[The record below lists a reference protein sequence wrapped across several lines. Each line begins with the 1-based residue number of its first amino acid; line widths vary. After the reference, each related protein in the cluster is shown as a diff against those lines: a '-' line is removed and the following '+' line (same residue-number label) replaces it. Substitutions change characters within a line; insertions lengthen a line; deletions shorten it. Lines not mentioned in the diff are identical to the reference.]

1 MDVYTTVRGC
11 TTVVGRGNV
20 GKGGG
25 RNIGLHNLFRLYID
39 GGKSDASR
47 ALYLFEGMVGYGRED
62 GREDG
67 TLGKPRQLIFH
78 PMYADPP
85 FRNDRPP
92 SIRAI
97 CYRIRHSR
105 NSLMKPTHLLTSVP
119 PSSIV
124 PLFTTI
130 RVRNNIAR
138 RDERKVYVRVTF
150 HRTLFRTKH
159 EEGGRESPRDGQR
172 NDQRLISSI
181 IRCAFPCSNAISS
194 APCRSVGDRVIE
206 YRSILRFPRV

>member
-138 RDERKVYVRVTF
+138 RDERKVYSRHV
-150 HRTLFRTKH
+150 
-159 EEGGRESPRDGQR
+159 SPD
-172 NDQRLISSI
+172 
-181 IRCAFPCSNAISS
+181 AISNETRGGGEGIATRWPTKRPTVNFQYYTVCVS
-194 APCRSVGDRVIE
+194 LFERDIFRSM
-206 YRSILRFPRV
+206 SLRGR

>member
-138 RDERKVYVRVTF
+138 RDERKVYSRHVSPDAISNETR
-150 HRTLFRTKH
+150 RR
-159 EEGGRESPRDGQR
+159 GRESPRHEMANETTNG
-172 NDQRLISSI
+172 
-181 IRCAFPCSNAISS
+181 
-194 APCRSVGDRVIE
+194 
-206 YRSILRFPRV
+206 